1 MVYRPSSIF
10 KEDKRG
16 TMQTVHTLH
25 STLSN
30 TTWLFFLALGVWG
43 LFRAIRGQGIDG
55 SYLGAA
61 VIGQLLFVVQGVLGA
76 WLWFGGRRALSDPE
90 IHILYGAFGLV
101 FLPFVYLVW
110 LRGDD
115 SNRGMWIMG
124 FATAF
129 LFGIALRSI
138 GTSV

>member
-1 MVYRPSSIF
+1 METIS
-10 KEDKRG
+10 
-16 TMQTVHTLH
+16 TLH

-30 TTWLFFLALGVWG
+30 TTWLFFLAIGIWG
-43 LFRAIRGQGIDG
+43 LFRAIRGLGIDG

-61 VIGQLLFVVQGVLGA
+61 VIGQLLFVIQAILGFT
-76 WLWFGGRRALSDPE
+76 LWFGGRRVLLADPSM
-90 IHILYGAFGLV
+90 HMLYGTFALV

-115 SNRGMWIMG
+115 SNRAMWIMG
-124 FATAF
+124 FATTF

-138 GTSV
+138 NTGA

>member
-1 MVYRPSSIF
+1 MENISI
-10 KEDKRG
+10 
-16 TMQTVHTLH
+16 LH
-25 STLSN
+25 STLAN
-30 TTWLFFLALGVWG
+30 TTWLFFLAIGVWG
-43 LFRAIRGQGIDG
+43 IFRAIRGLGIDG

-61 VIGQLLFVVQGVLGA
+61 VIGQLLFVVQAALGFT
-76 WLWFGGRRALSDPE
+76 LWFGSWRALLHDPQM
-90 IHILYGAFGLV
+90 HMLYGVFALV

-124 FATAF
+124 FATLF

-138 GTSV
+138 GTGV

>member
-1 MVYRPSSIF
+1 MLQI
-10 KEDKRG
+10 
-16 TMQTVHTLH
+16 
-25 STLSN
+25 STIHQVLSN
-30 TTWLFFLALGVWG
+30 SIWLFFLALGIWG
-43 LFRAIRGQGIDG
+43 LFRAIRGLGIDG

-61 VIGQLLFVVQGVLGA
+61 VIGQLLFVVQAILGFI
-76 WLWFGGRRALSDPE
+76 LWFGGRRVLLADPSM
-90 IHILYGAFGLV
+90 HMLYGVFALV

-124 FATAF
+124 FATMF

-138 GTSV
+138 ATGI